1 MTAGAV
7 FCIAGE
13 SAIASRRVPLGQLPV
28 LSRLI
33 SLLRRIPAVK
43 WAFTR
48 LRPLP
53 HGGSIDVAPIAASDS
68 PATVADIA
76 EAVPAPDRIST
87 SPQRSDSEIA
97 VAAPVAEEAV
107 AISVIPESPSAAPT
121 DISVAGDSSLEAP
134 TEVEAVVVEEVS
146 VSSVEVESASVDAHE
161 LVSSDPPAEPETSV
175 APVVVEETP
184 ILVAE
189 IESEPVDA
197 AELVGSEPPAEP
209 ETSVAPVVVEETPI
223 LVAEIEGE
231 PVDAAELVGSEPSAE
246 LPENA
251 EPVIVEEV
259 QLSPVEAEGRQ
270 ANVSEPVICSDP
282 SPEHSTEVELV
293 VAEEA
298 LVSSIDLEIAPVD
311 APVLA
316 VNDDTSSDVADA
328 EPAVVEHPCI
338 AAADGDVSA
347 EEVSESS
354 IDSAAFPVVAMEI
367 EPVPANDPAPVA
379 PIAAEDSS
387 ADTVSA
393 VTHVAPEP
401 ALESPAPVIPSAPKT
416 RAKVVEPVDRATL
429 IRQRWTET
437 GIRMWNPRLHGA
449 GDATLNI
456 QGRVELLP
464 PAPGETMPR
473 YDKLEFRMLGGQ
485 IVCEGV
491 VVEAPAS
498 AGQRSFTRLAEPR
511 NPDRPREPLR
521 ERQAALA

>member
-1 MTAGAV
+1 M
-7 FCIAGE
+7 
-13 SAIASRRVPLGQLPV
+13 

-76 EAVPAPDRIST
+76 EAVAAPDSIST
-87 SPQRSDSEIA
+87 NPLPSDTEIA
-97 VAAPVAEEAV
+97 VAAPVAEDGA
-107 AISVIPESPSAAPT
+107 AISVIPESSSAAPT
-121 DISVAGDSSLEAP
+121 DVGVADDSSLEAP

-146 VSSVEVESASVDAHE
+146 VSSVEVESEAVE
-161 LVSSDPPAEPETSV
+161 LVSSDPPAELETSV

-184 ILVAE
+184 VPVVE
-189 IESEPVDA
+189 IESEPVGA
-197 AELVGSEPPAEP
+197 PELVISDPP
-209 ETSVAPVVVEETPI
+209 V
-223 LVAEIEGE
+223 
-231 PVDAAELVGSEPSAE
+231 E
-246 LPENA
+246 LPEIV
-251 EPVIVEEV
+251 EPVIVEEAR
-259 QLSPVEAEGRQ
+259 LSPVEAESQQ
-270 ANVSEPVICSDP
+270 ANVSEPVIGSDP
-282 SPEHSTEVELV
+282 SPDLSAEVELV
-293 VAEEA
+293 VVEEA
-298 LVSSIDLEIAPVD
+298 LVSSIDIEIAPVD

-316 VNDDTSSDVADA
+316 VNDDTSSDVADV
-328 EPAVVEHPCI
+328 EPPVVEDTCV
-338 AAADGDVSA
+338 ALADSDVSA
-347 EEVSESS
+347 GEVSGNS
-354 IDSAAFPVVAMEI
+354 IDSVAISVVAMEI
-367 EPVPANDPAPVA
+367 EPVPANDPAP
-379 PIAAEDSS
+379 IATEGPS
-387 ADTVSA
+387 ADTASA

-401 ALESPAPVIPSAPKT
+401 VLESPDPVIPSAPKT

-473 YDKLEFRMLGGQ
+473 YDKLEFRMLDGQ

-511 NPDRPREPLR
+511 NPDRPREPVR
-521 ERQAALA
+521 ERRAALA

>member
-68 PATVADIA
+68 PAIVANIA
-76 EAVPAPDRIST
+76 EAVPAPDGIST
-87 SPQRSDSEIA
+87 NPQPSDTEIT
-97 VAAPVAEEAV
+97 VAAPVAEDGA
-107 AISVIPESPSAAPT
+107 AISVIPESPSAAST
-121 DISVAGDSSLEAP
+121 DISVADDSSLEAP
-134 TEVEAVVVEEVS
+134 TEVESIVVEEVS
-146 VSSVEVESASVDAHE
+146 VSSVEVESEAVE
-161 LVSSDPPAEPETSV
+161 LVSSDPPADLETSV

-184 ILVAE
+184 VPVVE
-189 IESEPVDA
+189 IESEPVGA
-197 AELVGSEPPAEP
+197 PELVISDPP
-209 ETSVAPVVVEETPI
+209 V
-223 LVAEIEGE
+223 
-231 PVDAAELVGSEPSAE
+231 E
-246 LPENA
+246 LPEIV
-251 EPVIVEEV
+251 EPVIVEEAR
-259 QLSPVEAEGRQ
+259 LSPVEAESRQ
-270 ANVSEPVICSDP
+270 ANVSEPVIGSDP
-282 SPEHSTEVELV
+282 SPDLSAEVELV
-293 VAEEA
+293 VAKETP
-298 LVSSIDLEIAPVD
+298 VSSIDIEIAPVD
-311 APVLA
+311 APALA
-316 VNDDTSSDVADA
+316 VNDDTSSDVADV
-328 EPAVVEHPCI
+328 EPAVVEDPCV
-338 AAADGDVSA
+338 ALADSDVSA

-354 IDSAAFPVVAMEI
+354 IDSAAFPIVTMEI
-367 EPVPANDPAPVA
+367 EPIPANDPAP
-379 PIAAEDSS
+379 IAAIAAPGSS
-387 ADTVSA
+387 ADTASV

-401 ALESPAPVIPSAPKT
+401 VLESPAPVIPSAPKT
-416 RAKVVEPVDRATL
+416 RTKVVEPVDRATL

-473 YDKLEFRMLGGQ
+473 YDKLEFRMLDGQ

-511 NPDRPREPLR
+511 NPDRPREPVR
-521 ERQAALA
+521 ERRAALA

>member
-1 MTAGAV
+1 M
-7 FCIAGE
+7 
-13 SAIASRRVPLGQLPV
+13 

-53 HGGSIDVAPIAASDS
+53 HGGSIDVAPVAASDS
-68 PATVADIA
+68 PAIVADIA
-76 EAVPAPDRIST
+76 EAVPAPDGIST
-87 SPQRSDSEIA
+87 NPLPNDTEIA
-97 VAAPVAEEAV
+97 VAAPVAEDGA

-121 DISVAGDSSLEAP
+121 DIGVADDSSLEAP
-134 TEVEAVVVEEVS
+134 TEVESVVVEEVS
-146 VSSVEVESASVDAHE
+146 VSSVEVESEAVE
-161 LVSSDPPAEPETSV
+161 LVTNDPPAEPETSV

-184 ILVAE
+184 VPFAE

-197 AELVGSEPPAEP
+197 AELVGS
-209 ETSVAPVVVEETPI
+209 
-223 LVAEIEGE
+223 
-231 PVDAAELVGSEPSAE
+231 DPSAE
-246 LPENA
+246 LPVNA

-259 QLSPVEAEGRQ
+259 RLSPVGAESRQ
-270 ANVSEPVICSDP
+270 ANVSEPVICSDA
-282 SPEHSTEVELV
+282 SPDLATEVELV

-298 LVSSIDLEIAPVD
+298 LVSSIDIEIAPVD

-316 VNDDTSSDVADA
+316 VNDDTSSDVADV
-328 EPAVVEHPCI
+328 EPTVVEDTCV
-338 AAADGDVSA
+338 ALADSDVSA
-347 EEVSESS
+347 GEVSENS
-354 IDSAAFPVVAMEI
+354 IDSAAIPVVAMEI
-367 EPVPANDPAPVA
+367 ELVPANDPAP
-379 PIAAEDSS
+379 IAAEVPS
-387 ADTVSA
+387 ADTASA

-401 ALESPAPVIPSAPKT
+401 ILESPAPVIPSAPKT

-473 YDKLEFRMLGGQ
+473 YDKLEFRMLDGQ

-511 NPDRPREPLR
+511 NPDRPREPVR
-521 ERQAALA
+521 ERRAALA

>member
-68 PATVADIA
+68 PAIVANIA
-76 EAVPAPDRIST
+76 EAVPAPDSIST
-87 SPQRSDSEIA
+87 TPLPSDTEIA
-97 VAAPVAEEAV
+97 VAAPVAEDGA
-107 AISVIPESPSAAPT
+107 AISVIPESSSAAPT
-121 DISVAGDSSLEAP
+121 DISVADDPSLEAP

-146 VSSVEVESASVDAHE
+146 VSSVEVESEAVE
-161 LVSSDPPAEPETSV
+161 LVSSDPPAELETSV

-184 ILVAE
+184 VPVVE
-189 IESEPVDA
+189 IESEPVGA
-197 AELVGSEPPAEP
+197 HELVISNPP
-209 ETSVAPVVVEETPI
+209 V
-223 LVAEIEGE
+223 
-231 PVDAAELVGSEPSAE
+231 E
-246 LPENA
+246 LPEIA
-251 EPVIVEEV
+251 EPVIVEEAR
-259 QLSPVEAEGRQ
+259 LSPVEAESRR
-270 ANVSEPVICSDP
+270 ANVSEPVVSNDA
-282 SPEHSTEVELV
+282 SPQLATEVELV

-298 LVSSIDLEIAPVD
+298 LVSSIDIEIAPVD

-316 VNDDTSSDVADA
+316 VNDDTSSDVADV
-328 EPAVVEHPCI
+328 EPAVVEDPCV
-338 AAADGDVSA
+338 ALADSDVSA

-354 IDSAAFPVVAMEI
+354 IDSAAFPIVAMEI
-367 EPVPANDPAPVA
+367 EPIPANDPAP
-379 PIAAEDSS
+379 IAAIAAPGSS
-387 ADTVSA
+387 ADTASV

-401 ALESPAPVIPSAPKT
+401 VLESPAPVIPSAPKT
-416 RAKVVEPVDRATL
+416 RTKVVEPVDRATL

-473 YDKLEFRMLGGQ
+473 YDKLEFRMLDGQ

-511 NPDRPREPLR
+511 NPDRPREPVR
-521 ERQAALA
+521 ERRAALA

>member
-53 HGGSIDVAPIAASDS
+53 HGGSIDVAPITPSDS
-68 PATVADIA
+68 PAIVADIA
-76 EAVPAPDRIST
+76 EAVPAPDGIST
-87 SPQRSDSEIA
+87 NPLPNDTEIA
-97 VAAPVAEEAV
+97 VAAPVAEDGA
-107 AISVIPESPSAAPT
+107 AISVIPESSSAAPT
-121 DISVAGDSSLEAP
+121 DISVADDSSLEAP
-134 TEVEAVVVEEVS
+134 TEVESIVVEEVS
-146 VSSVEVESASVDAHE
+146 VSSVEVESETVDAHE
-161 LVSSDPPAEPETSV
+161 LVSSDPPAELETSV

-184 ILVAE
+184 VPVVE

-197 AELVGSEPPAEP
+197 PELVSSAPP
-209 ETSVAPVVVEETPI
+209 V
-223 LVAEIEGE
+223 
-231 PVDAAELVGSEPSAE
+231 E
-246 LPENA
+246 LPEIA
-251 EPVIVEEV
+251 EPVIVEEAL
-259 QLSPVEAEGRQ
+259 LSPVEAESRQ
-270 ANVSEPVICSDP
+270 ANVSEPVIGSDA
-282 SPEHSTEVELV
+282 SPELATEVELV

-298 LVSSIDLEIAPVD
+298 LVSSIDIEIAPVD

-316 VNDDTSSDVADA
+316 VNDDTSSDVADV
-328 EPAVVEHPCI
+328 EPAVVEDPCV
-338 AAADGDVSA
+338 ALADSDVSA

-354 IDSAAFPVVAMEI
+354 IDSAAFPIVAMEI
-367 EPVPANDPAPVA
+367 EPIPANDPAP
-379 PIAAEDSS
+379 IAAIAAPGSS
-387 ADTVSA
+387 ADTASV

-401 ALESPAPVIPSAPKT
+401 VLESPAPVIPSAPKT
-416 RAKVVEPVDRATL
+416 RTKVVEPVDRATL

-473 YDKLEFRMLGGQ
+473 YDKLEFRMLDGQ

-511 NPDRPREPLR
+511 NPDRPREPVR
-521 ERQAALA
+521 ERRAALA